1 LQQLFLLTCS
11 VAEQEDATQGV
22 QIMGLR
28 IKSNVESITAQR
40 QLGNNRAEMTDSLEK
55 LSSGLRINKSADDAA
70 GLAISESM
78 RARIRGLAQAKRN
91 ASDGVSFLQVAE
103 GGLGDLNNVLTRM
116 RELTTQAASDTIG
129 AKERQYLN
137 REFEQL
143 GEELIRIK
151 DGTEFNGMRIL
162 SGEQSTDLAIQV
174 GASAP
179 KDGDDTSGVIKISF
193 DNLSELNSA
202 LQDLPSSIEG
212 ESGQALGG
220 GDTSEIFS
228 AIDSAMERVTDFR
241 ASLGAMQSR
250 MNSTITA
257 IDVSSENLSA
267 AASRIRDVDYASETA
282 RLAQSKILT
291 AASTSVLAQANQL
304 PETVLTLLRG

>member
-1 LQQLFLLTCS
+1 
-11 VAEQEDATQGV
+11 
-22 QIMGLR
+22 MGLR
-28 IKSNVESITAQR
+28 IKSNVESIVAQR
-40 QLGNNRAEMTDSLEK
+40 QLGNNRAEMSDSLEK

-143 GEELIRIK
+143 GEELKRIK
-151 DGTEFNGMRIL
+151 DGTEFNGMKIL
-162 SGEQSTDLAIQV
+162 SGDQATDLAIQV

-179 KDGDDTSGVIKISF
+179 KDGDDTSGVVRIKF
-193 DNLSELNSA
+193 DNLSDLNTA
-202 LQDLPSSIEG
+202 LQDLPNSIEG

-220 GDTSEIFS
+220 GDTSEIFA
-228 AIDSAMERVTDFR
+228 AIDGAMEKVTDFR

-267 AASRIRDVDYASETA
+267 ASSRIRDVDYASETA

-304 PETVLTLLRG
+304 PESVLTLLRG

>member
-1 LQQLFLLTCS
+1 
-11 VAEQEDATQGV
+11 
-22 QIMGLR
+22 MGLR

-143 GEELIRIK
+143 GEELVRIK

-162 SGEQSTDLAIQV
+162 SGDQSTDLAIQV

>member
-1 LQQLFLLTCS
+1 MSFL
-11 VAEQEDATQGV
+11 QGV
-22 QIMGLR
+22 TVMGLR
-28 IKSNVESITAQR
+28 IKSNVESLVAQR
-40 QLGNNRAEMTDSLEK
+40 QMGQNRAEMSDSLEK

-103 GGLGDLNNVLTRM
+103 GGLGELNNILTRM
-116 RELTTQAASDTIG
+116 RELTTQAASDTVG
-129 AKERQYLN
+129 EKERSFLN
-137 REFEQL
+137 REYEQL
-143 GEELIRIK
+143 GEELSRIK
-151 DGTEFNGMRIL
+151 DGTEFNGKKIL
-162 SGEQSTDLAIQV
+162 SGEQETDLAIQV

-179 KDGDDTSGVIKISF
+179 VDGDDTSGIVRISF
-193 DNLSELNSA
+193 DNLSELNQA
-202 LQDLPSSIEG
+202 IDDLPLNIEG
-212 ESGQALGG
+212 ETGQTLGG
-220 GDTSEIFS
+220 GDTADIFA
-228 AIDSAMERVTDFR
+228 AIDGAMEKVTDFR

-250 MNSTITA
+250 MNSTITS

-304 PETVLTLLRG
+304 PESVLTLLRG

>member
-1 LQQLFLLTCS
+1 
-11 VAEQEDATQGV
+11 
-22 QIMGLR
+22 MGLR

-143 GEELIRIK
+143 GEELVRIK

-162 SGEQSTDLAIQV
+162 SGDQSTDLAIQV

-179 KDGDDTSGVIKISF
+179 KDGDDSSGVIKISF

>member
-1 LQQLFLLTCS
+1 
-11 VAEQEDATQGV
+11 
-22 QIMGLR
+22 MGLR

>member
-1 LQQLFLLTCS
+1 
-11 VAEQEDATQGV
+11 
-22 QIMGLR
+22 MGLR
-28 IKSNVESITAQR
+28 IKSNVESIVAQR
-40 QLGNNRAEMTDSLEK
+40 QLGNNRAEMSDSLEK

-143 GEELIRIK
+143 GEELKRIK
-151 DGTEFNGMRIL
+151 DGTEFNGMKIL
-162 SGEQSTDLAIQV
+162 SGDQATDLAIQV

-179 KDGDDTSGVIKISF
+179 KDGDDTSGVVRIKF
-193 DNLSELNSA
+193 DNLADLNSA

-212 ESGQALGG
+212 DSGQALGG
-220 GDTSEIFS
+220 GDTSEIFA
-228 AIDSAMERVTDFR
+228 AIDGAMERVTDFR

-267 AASRIRDVDYASETA
+267 ASSRIRDVDYASETA

-304 PETVLTLLRG
+304 PESVLTLLRG

>member
-1 LQQLFLLTCS
+1 MEEHKEGF
-11 VAEQEDATQGV
+11 E
-22 QIMGLR
+22 MGLR
-28 IKSNVESITAQR
+28 IKSNVESIVAQR
-40 QLGNNRAEMTDSLEK
+40 QLGNNRAEMSDSLEK
-55 LSSGLRINKSADDAA
+55 LASGLRINKSADDAA

-143 GEELIRIK
+143 GEELNRIK
-151 DGTEFNGMRIL
+151 DGTEFNGMKIL
-162 SGEQSTDLAIQV
+162 SGDQATDLAIQV

-179 KDGDDTSGVIKISF
+179 KDSDDTSGIVRIKF
-193 DNLSELNSA
+193 DNLSDLNSA
-202 LQDLPSSIEG
+202 LADLPKSIEG
-212 ESGQALGG
+212 DSGQSLGG

-228 AIDSAMERVTDFR
+228 AIDGAMEKVTDFR

-257 IDVSSENLSA
+257 IDVTSENLSA
-267 AASRIRDVDYASETA
+267 ASSRIRDVDYASETA

-291 AASTSVLAQANQL
+291 AASTSVLSQANQL

>member
-1 LQQLFLLTCS
+1 
-11 VAEQEDATQGV
+11 
-22 QIMGLR
+22 MGLR

-40 QLGNNRAEMTDSLEK
+40 QLGNNRAEMSDSLEK

-143 GEELIRIK
+143 GEELVRIK

-162 SGEQSTDLAIQV
+162 SGDQSTDLAIQV

-179 KDGDDTSGVIKISF
+179 KDGDDNSGVIKISF

-202 LQDLPSSIEG
+202 LQELPSSIEG

>member
-1 LQQLFLLTCS
+1 
-11 VAEQEDATQGV
+11 
-22 QIMGLR
+22 MGLR

-40 QLGNNRAEMTDSLEK
+40 QLGNNRAEMSDSLEK

-143 GEELIRIK
+143 GEELVRIK
-151 DGTEFNGMRIL
+151 DGTEFNGMKIL
-162 SGEQSTDLAIQV
+162 SGEQSTDLSIQV

-202 LQDLPSSIEG
+202 LQDLPGSIEG

>member
-1 LQQLFLLTCS
+1 
-11 VAEQEDATQGV
+11 
-22 QIMGLR
+22 MGLR
-28 IKSNVESITAQR
+28 IKSNVESIVAQR
-40 QLGNNRAEMTDSLEK
+40 QLGNNRAEMSDSLEK

-143 GEELIRIK
+143 GEELKRIK
-151 DGTEFNGMRIL
+151 DGTEFNGMKIL
-162 SGEQSTDLAIQV
+162 SGDQATDLAIQV

-179 KDGDDTSGVIKISF
+179 KDGDDTSGVVRIKF
-193 DNLSELNSA
+193 DNLSDLNSA
-202 LQDLPSSIEG
+202 LQDLPNSIEG

-220 GDTSEIFS
+220 GDTSEIFA
-228 AIDSAMERVTDFR
+228 AIDGAMEKVTDFR

-267 AASRIRDVDYASETA
+267 ASSRIRDVDYASETA

-304 PETVLTLLRG
+304 PESVLTLLRG

>member
-1 LQQLFLLTCS
+1 
-11 VAEQEDATQGV
+11 
-22 QIMGLR
+22 
-28 IKSNVESITAQR
+28 
-40 QLGNNRAEMTDSLEK
+40 
-55 LSSGLRINKSADDAA
+55 
-70 GLAISESM
+70 
-78 RARIRGLAQAKRN
+78 IRGLAQAKRN

>member
-1 LQQLFLLTCS
+1 
-11 VAEQEDATQGV
+11 
-22 QIMGLR
+22 MGLR
-28 IKSNVESITAQR
+28 IKSNVESLVAQR
-40 QLGNNRAEMTDSLEK
+40 QLGQNRTEMSDSLEK

-103 GGLGDLNNVLTRM
+103 GGLGELNNILTRM
-116 RELTTQAASDTIG
+116 RELTTQAASDTVG
-129 AKERQYLN
+129 EKERSFLN

-143 GEELIRIK
+143 GEELTRIK
-151 DGTEFNGMRIL
+151 DGTEFNGKKIL
-162 SGEQSTDLAIQV
+162 SGEQETDLAIQV

-179 KDGDDTSGVIKISF
+179 KDGDDTSGIIRIKF
-193 DNLSELNSA
+193 DTLSELNQA
-202 LQDLPSSIEG
+202 MADLPTSIEG
-212 ESGQALGG
+212 ETGQTLGG
-220 GDTSEIFS
+220 GDTADIFS
-228 AIDSAMERVTDFR
+228 AIDGAMEKVTDFR

-291 AASTSVLAQANQL
+291 AASTSVLTQANQL
-304 PETVLTLLRG
+304 PESVLTLLRG

>member
-1 LQQLFLLTCS
+1 
-11 VAEQEDATQGV
+11 
-22 QIMGLR
+22 MGLR
-28 IKSNVESITAQR
+28 IKSNVESLVAQR
-40 QLGNNRAEMTDSLEK
+40 QMGQNRAEMSDSLEK

-103 GGLGDLNNVLTRM
+103 GGLGELNNILTRM
-116 RELTTQAASDTIG
+116 RELTTQAASDTVG
-129 AKERQYLN
+129 EKERSFLN
-137 REFEQL
+137 REYEQL
-143 GEELIRIK
+143 GEELSRIK
-151 DGTEFNGMRIL
+151 DGTEFNGKKIL
-162 SGEQSTDLAIQV
+162 SGEQETDLTIQV

-179 KDGDDTSGVIKISF
+179 KDGDDTSGIVRIKF
-193 DNLSELNSA
+193 DNLSELNQA
-202 LQDLPSSIEG
+202 IDELPLSIEG
-212 ESGQALGG
+212 ETGQTLGG
-220 GDTSEIFS
+220 GDTSDIFA
-228 AIDSAMERVTDFR
+228 AIDGAMEKVTDFR

-250 MNSTITA
+250 MNSTITS

-304 PETVLTLLRG
+304 PESVLTLLRG

>member
-1 LQQLFLLTCS
+1 
-11 VAEQEDATQGV
+11 
-22 QIMGLR
+22 MGLR
-28 IKSNVESITAQR
+28 IKSNVESIVAQR
-40 QLGNNRAEMTDSLEK
+40 QLGNNRSEMNDSLEK

-70 GLAISESM
+70 GLAVSESM
-78 RARIRGLAQAKRN
+78 RARIRSLAQAKRN

-129 AKERQYLN
+129 SKERQYLN

-143 GEELIRIK
+143 GEEIIRIK
-151 DGTEFNGMRIL
+151 EGTEFNGKRIL
-162 SGEQSTDLAIQV
+162 TGDQESDLTIQV
-174 GASAP
+174 GASAAR
-179 KDGDDTSGVIKISF
+179 DSDDESGLIKIKF
-193 DNLSELNSA
+193 DNMAELNSA
-202 LQDLPSSIEG
+202 LQELPKSIEG
-212 ESGQALGG
+212 ESGQTLGG
-220 GDTSEIFS
+220 GDTSDIFN
-228 AIDSAMERVTDFR
+228 ALDGAMERVTDFR

-250 MNSTITA
+250 MNSTMTA

>member
-1 LQQLFLLTCS
+1 
-11 VAEQEDATQGV
+11 
-22 QIMGLR
+22 MGLR
-28 IKSNVESITAQR
+28 IKSNVESLVAQR
-40 QLGNNRAEMTDSLEK
+40 QLGQNRAEMSDSLEK

-103 GGLGDLNNVLTRM
+103 GGLGELNNILTRM
-116 RELTTQAASDTIG
+116 RELTTQAASDTVG
-129 AKERQYLN
+129 EKERSFLN
-137 REFEQL
+137 REYEQL
-143 GEELIRIK
+143 GEELSRIK
-151 DGTEFNGMRIL
+151 DGTEFNGKKIL
-162 SGEQSTDLAIQV
+162 SGEQETDLTIQV

-179 KDGDDTSGVIKISF
+179 KDGDDTSGIVRIKF
-193 DNLSELNSA
+193 DNLSELNQA
-202 LQDLPSSIEG
+202 IDELPLSIEG
-212 ESGQALGG
+212 ETGQTLGG
-220 GDTSEIFS
+220 GDTSDIFA
-228 AIDSAMERVTDFR
+228 AIDGAMEKVTDFR

-250 MNSTITA
+250 MNSTITS

-304 PETVLTLLRG
+304 PESVLTLLRG

>member
-1 LQQLFLLTCS
+1 
-11 VAEQEDATQGV
+11 
-22 QIMGLR
+22 MGLR
-28 IKSNVESITAQR
+28 IKSNVESIVAQR

-103 GGLGDLNNVLTRM
+103 GGLGDLNTVLTRM

-129 AKERQYLN
+129 AKERTYLN

-143 GEELIRIK
+143 GEELNRIK
-151 DGTEFNGMRIL
+151 DSTEFNGMKIL
-162 SGEQSTDLAIQV
+162 SGEQGSDLSIQV

-179 KDGDDTSGVIKISF
+179 KDSDDSSGIIQIKF
-193 DNLSELNSA
+193 DNLSDLNSA
-202 LQDLPSSIEG
+202 LGDLPKSIEG

-228 AIDSAMERVTDFR
+228 AIDSAMDKVTDFR

-267 AASRIRDVDYASETA
+267 ASSRIRDVDYASETA

>member
-1 LQQLFLLTCS
+1 
-11 VAEQEDATQGV
+11 
-22 QIMGLR
+22 MGLR
-28 IKSNVESITAQR
+28 IKTNVESLVAQR
-40 QLGNNRAEMTDSLEK
+40 QMEQNRSEMSDSLEK

-91 ASDGVSFLQVAE
+91 ANDGVSFLQVAE
-103 GGLGDLNNVLTRM
+103 GGLGELNNILTRM
-116 RELTTQAASDTIG
+116 RELTTQAASDTVG
-129 AKERQYLN
+129 EKERSFLN

-143 GEELIRIK
+143 GEELTRIK
-151 DGTEFNGMRIL
+151 DSTEFNGKKIL
-162 SGEQSTDLAIQV
+162 SGEQESDLTIQV

-179 KDGDDTSGVIKISF
+179 KNSDDTSGVVRIKF
-193 DNLSELNSA
+193 DNLSDLNQA
-202 LQDLPSSIEG
+202 LADLPKEITG
-212 ESGQALGG
+212 ESGQTLGG
-220 GDTSEIFS
+220 GDTSDIFA
-228 AIDSAMERVTDFR
+228 AIDGAMEKVTDFR

-267 AASRIRDVDYASETA
+267 ASSRIRDVDYASETA

-291 AASTSVLAQANQL
+291 AASTSVLTQANQL
-304 PETVLTLLRG
+304 PESVLTLLRG

>member
-1 LQQLFLLTCS
+1 
-11 VAEQEDATQGV
+11 
-22 QIMGLR
+22 MGLR
-28 IKSNVESITAQR
+28 IKSNVESLVAQR
-40 QLGNNRAEMTDSLEK
+40 QMGQNRAEMSDSLEK

-103 GGLGDLNNVLTRM
+103 GGLGELNNILTRM
-116 RELTTQAASDTIG
+116 RELTTQAASDTVG
-129 AKERQYLN
+129 EKERSFLN
-137 REFEQL
+137 REYEQL
-143 GEELIRIK
+143 GEELSRIK
-151 DGTEFNGMRIL
+151 DGTEFNGKKIL
-162 SGEQSTDLAIQV
+162 SGEQETDLAIQV

-179 KDGDDTSGVIKISF
+179 VDGDDTSGIVRISF
-193 DNLSELNSA
+193 DNLSELNQA
-202 LQDLPSSIEG
+202 IDDLPLNIEG
-212 ESGQALGG
+212 ETGQTLGG
-220 GDTSEIFS
+220 GDTADIFA
-228 AIDSAMERVTDFR
+228 AIDGAMEKVTDFR

-250 MNSTITA
+250 MNSTITS

-304 PETVLTLLRG
+304 PESVLTLLRG

>member
-1 LQQLFLLTCS
+1 
-11 VAEQEDATQGV
+11 
-22 QIMGLR
+22 MGLR
-28 IKSNVESITAQR
+28 IKSNVESLVAQR
-40 QLGNNRAEMTDSLEK
+40 QMGQNRAEMSDSLEK

-103 GGLGDLNNVLTRM
+103 GGLGELNNILTRM
-116 RELTTQAASDTIG
+116 RELTTQAASDTVG
-129 AKERQYLN
+129 EKERSFLN
-137 REFEQL
+137 REYEQL
-143 GEELIRIK
+143 GEELSRIK
-151 DGTEFNGMRIL
+151 DGTEFNGKKIL
-162 SGEQSTDLAIQV
+162 SGDQETDLAIQV

-179 KDGDDTSGVIKISF
+179 VDGDDTSGIVRISF
-193 DNLSELNSA
+193 DNLSELNQA
-202 LQDLPSSIEG
+202 IDDLPLNIEG
-212 ESGQALGG
+212 ETGQTLGG
-220 GDTSEIFS
+220 GDTADIFA
-228 AIDSAMERVTDFR
+228 AIDGAMEKVTDFR

-250 MNSTITA
+250 MNSTITS

-304 PETVLTLLRG
+304 PESVLTLLRG